1 MADDRALQKTPRVTS
16 TGDCTSDFNSIHFP
30 PPTRI
35 RIICFRV
42 GRSEKRSF
50 TAFGDGKRLDEMA
63 VVAGAAHHKMEK
75 GWKMKWKLNVIFMSL
90 ALSTVTHL
98 SVRNPLKPTLLGADV
113 DSL

>member
-1 MADDRALQKTPRVTS
+1 MA
-16 TGDCTSDFNSIHFP
+16 
-30 PPTRI
+30 
-35 RIICFRV
+35 
-42 GRSEKRSF
+42 E
-50 TAFGDGKRLDEMA
+50 
-63 VVAGAAHHKMEK
+63 VAGTAHHKMEK